1 MSATRKRLCYLA
13 AVIAPCLLTTFGPAQ
28 ADEQFTAT
36 KIVQI
41 PGKPLA
47 SFDIGYVDAAINTYV
62 LADRSNAAVDVVN
75 TRSNAFIRQLTGCG
89 GNVALPTCSV
99 FAGPITSPANSAGP
113 NGVIIV
119 DHKEVWAGDGVPPG
133 STSKVHVINLRNNHL
148 IASVDTGGHFRADE
162 LCEDTRRE
170 LVLIANDDPA
180 DSFLTFISSES
191 HAIVGKIKLDGTDS
205 NGKNIKANGIEQCQ
219 NSARN
224 GKFYLAVPDVG
235 GGTNGVNGSTGH
247 DGAVL
252 VISATKPFKVE
263 RVFPVAASTGCLGP
277 QGLQFGPN
285 HEIQL
290 GCGGANSVIIDD
302 RNGAI
307 VAIEVN
313 EGGADEVSY
322 NPGNNHF
329 FIARSAAGA
338 LGVEDAGRLGTP
350 DADAPTAVG
359 SHSVASDPVRNQTYV
374 PIRAAGSSTVCA
386 SGNFGGN
393 NANGCIAIYTAPSDK
408 DDCLAEGEPV
418 LAMNGNEPVFLHVKC
433 RDHDDDRDHDHD
445 HDD

>member
-1 MSATRKRLCYLA
+1 MTLISATIGSKNPQRCQEFVSTFNLTWQHFATDMNKPLTKACSRHLGRTPCPQRASDFCYLA

-263 RVFPVAASTGCLGP
+263 RVFPVAASTGC
-277 QGLQFGPN
+277 
-285 HEIQL
+285 
-290 GCGGANSVIIDD
+290 
-302 RNGAI
+302 
-307 VAIEVN
+307 
-313 EGGADEVSY
+313 
-322 NPGNNHF
+322 
-329 FIARSAAGA
+329 
-338 LGVEDAGRLGTP
+338 
-350 DADAPTAVG
+350 
-359 SHSVASDPVRNQTYV
+359 
-374 PIRAAGSSTVCA
+374 RAARITIRSES
-386 SGNFGGN
+386 
-393 NANGCIAIYTAPSDK
+393 
-408 DDCLAEGEPV
+408 
-418 LAMNGNEPVFLHVKC
+418 
-433 RDHDDDRDHDHD
+433 
-445 HDD
+445 